1 MPDRY
6 PPPIYSTEPGTWAH
20 STVSRRFPA
29 IARRVLEE
37 NQYSPA
43 ISDDISRLIDEIG
56 SGVIRNLQDHQ
67 APDSSHWEGY
77 IHPYSG
83 QNWLEVPWFFAEH
96 YFYRRIV
103 EAVGYFTS
111 GSDPFRHQKIQGLLD
126 SDQEIS
132 VLADFIQERRGETS
146 DRESAL
152 QDALYFSLWGNQA
165 DLSLWPAGSTGSPR
179 HASHDLLQDH
189 LLANDSDQLL
199 PYLIGAGKPVQR
211 VDVMLDNAGL
221 ELVIDLGLAALLLDR
236 GVCSVVTLH
245 AKAHPTFVSDAIPG
259 DILETVAYLSGAAT
273 PEISK
278 LGDLLA
284 GHLSRGSLVVR
295 PDFFWN
301 SPLAMWELTGGLKA
315 ELGKAALLISKGDAN
330 YRRLLGDRVWDY
342 SYPFDQAV
350 DYRPAPLA
358 ALRTL
363 KAELAVGLD
372 PDQVQELFVRD
383 PTWLVNGRWGVLQYA
398 PGCSVG

>member
-6 PPPIYSTEPGTWAH
+6 PPPIYSTAPGTWAH

-37 NQYSPA
+37 NHYSPA
-43 ISDDISRLIDEIG
+43 IRDDFSRLIDEIG
-56 SGVIRNLQDHQ
+56 SGVIRYLRDGQ
-67 APDSSHWEGY
+67 APDSSRWEGY

-103 EAVGYFTS
+103 EAVDYFAS
-111 GSDPFRHQKIQGLLD
+111 GSDPFQHQKTQGLLD
-126 SDQEIS
+126 NNSEIS
-132 VLADFIQERRGETS
+132 DLAGFILERRGES
-146 DRESAL
+146 SQRESAL
-152 QDALYFSLWGNQA
+152 QDVLYFSLWGNQA
-165 DLSLWPAGSTGSPR
+165 DLSLWPSGSTGSPR
-179 HASHDLLQDH
+179 HASQDLLKGH
-189 LLANDSDQLL
+189 LLADDSSQLL
-199 PYLIGAGKPVQR
+199 PYLVESREPARQ
-211 VDVMLDNAGL
+211 VDVLLDNAGL
-221 ELVIDLGLAALLLDR
+221 ELVIDLGLAELLLDLEA
-236 GVCSVVTLH
+236 CSMVVLH
-245 AKAHPTFVSDAIPG
+245 AKAHPTFVSDAIPA
-259 DILETVAYLSGAAT
+259 DIIETVAFLSGAAA
-273 PEISK
+273 PEVRK
-278 LGDLLA
+278 LGELLE
-284 GHLSRGSLVVR
+284 GHLSRGSLIVR

-301 SPLAMWELTGGLKA
+301 SPLAMWEIDGDLKA
-315 ELGKAALLISKGDAN
+315 ELGKGALLISKGDAN

-363 KAELAVGLD
+363 KAELAVGLE
-372 PDQVQELFVRD
+372 PGQVQELFVKD

-398 PGCSVG
+398 PGSGAG